1 MGAVAISA
9 LVGATLIEHAA
20 LSRDVAEIVP
30 FVTGFTLFYWAIA
43 TWWIPM
49 LLVLGVWRYLICS
62 VPLAYDPLYWGGV
75 FPLGMYSVSTYHVAK
90 ILAAPFLVPLSQLF
104 MVVAVLAWAA
114 TFAGLVDSR
123 LNRLSRA
130 QSSD

>member
-1 MGAVAISA
+1 
-9 LVGATLIEHAA
+9 
-20 LSRDVAEIVP
+20 VP

-49 LLVLGVWRYLICS
+49 LLVLGVWRYLICG

-90 ILAAPFLVPLSQLF
+90 ILEAPFLLPLSQLF

-123 LNRLSRA
+123 LNRLWRP